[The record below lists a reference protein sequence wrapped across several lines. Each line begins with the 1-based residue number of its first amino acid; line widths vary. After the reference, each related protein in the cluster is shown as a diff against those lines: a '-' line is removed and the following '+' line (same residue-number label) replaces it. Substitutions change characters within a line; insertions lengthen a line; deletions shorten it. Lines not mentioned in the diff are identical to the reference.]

1 MMIQNL
7 WNTQK
12 AVVRGK
18 FTARKFHLR
27 KQENTQTKN
36 VNLHPKQLEK
46 EEQTKS
52 KVGRRKEIIK
62 MRAERNEIEMKKT
75 IGKKSVKLKAV
86 FFLQDQ
92 QN

>member
-18 FTARKFHLR
+18 FTAMQFHLR
-27 KQENTQTKN
+27 KQENSQTKN

-75 IGKKSVKLKAV
+75 IGKKSVKLKAG
-86 FFLQDQ
+86 FFTR
-92 QN
+92 